1 MFSHDKYRS
10 RGFTLIELLV
20 VIAIIG
26 VLVGLLLPAV
36 QQAREA
42 ARRSSCGNNMKQIG
56 LAAHSHMDARGG
68 LPPATVFRHN
78 ATKTTFPKNYARRKT
93 ATDPFWGQG
102 ESYGALFFIMPFM
115 ELTNTYDAVFEDSS
129 TAAKAVANL
138 SADAK
143 AARETPISGFQCP
156 SSPTGNMDTFNDR
169 WSVASGFG
177 TDVYSSKSNY
187 VVNGGPVQNW
197 GGSSLDDLNRQ
208 VTASLGALSKGKM
221 NKPRDIT
228 DGLSN
233 TLMFGEAGGIWDTT
247 ESTQSSSAKSD
258 AGLCGLWVGSNDG
271 KAGATTVLRYTTNWT
286 QLNRGRFNCFG
297 SSHQGVIGFVMAD
310 GATTF
315 LSEYINSNAAG
326 TNMSAITDTTKVANA
341 ITAAK
346 DPGRGVLQKLSC
358 RNDGNAASIPE

>member
-1 MFSHDKYRS
+1 MNFRKSNHP

-56 LAAHSHMDARGG
+56 LAAHTHMDARGG

-78 ATKTTFPKNYARRKT
+78 ASKTTFPKDYARRKT
-93 ATDPFWGQG
+93 STDAFWGQG
-102 ESYGALFFIMPFM
+102 DGYGALFFIMPFM
-115 ELTNTYDAVFEDSS
+115 EMTNVYTAVFEDSS

-156 SSPTGNMDTFNDR
+156 SSPIGNMDTYNQ
-169 WSVASGFG
+169 ANN
-177 TDVYSSKSNY
+177 TNTNIYSSKSNY
-187 VVNGGPVQNW
+187 VVNGGPVQTW
-197 GGSSLDDLNRQ
+197 SGSSLDDFNAQ
-208 VTASLGALSKGKM
+208 VSASLGGLSKGKV

-233 TLMFGEAGGIWDTT
+233 TLMFGEAGGLWDTT
-247 ESTQSSSAKSD
+247 DTAANGALND
-258 AGLCGLWVGSNDG
+258 AGLCGLWVGNNDG
-271 KAGATTVLRYTTNWT
+271 KAGARTVLRYTGNWT
-286 QLNRGRFNCFG
+286 QLNRGRLECFG
-297 SSHQGVIGFVMAD
+297 SSHPGIVGFVMAD

-315 LSEYINSNAAG
+315 LSESINSNG
-326 TNMSAITDTTKVANA
+326 TGANGTAITNTTQVTKSIAE
-341 ITAAK
+341 AK
-346 DPGRGVLQKLSC
+346 KPARGVLQKLSC